1 MVQRIDKELLL
12 KRSEHND
19 KELSTL
25 KEIALHQYDIEKIEN
40 LDVYC
45 RNLEILLLQNN
56 QISKIEN
63 LNKLKCLKYL
73 NLALNNI
80 TKIENLEGCESLEKL
95 DFTVNFIEDITCVT
109 SLKNNIHLRE
119 LFLVGNPCT
128 KIEGYREYVIN
139 ALPQL
144 KYLDGQE
151 ILKSER
157 IKAKQD
163 IEDIINDMPEIV
175 SSYDNDDDDE
185 SDVDITNL
193 TIEERQKRLN
203 TATKYTPKSRLE
215 AARELAALKEAQN
228 PKKEKKK
235 VKKQKPIFT
244 PDGSKVLQRNEG
256 KYPFQFTSTDK
267 LLILEVFI
275 SKYLETSFIDVDV
288 HPTWIKINIKG
299 KDLIL
304 TLEDEVYCDDNNIT
318 CERSKC
324 SGTLMITMVKVNK
337 SKNGEFYLDK
347 GLEEDDEDENPIED
361 DTKFLGKKYT
371 EGEQPIDIYEEKRR
385 LREEK
390 KLHDKLEKEKKEKE
404 KKEKEEAKLGKR
416 YAKFLDFEPDNTKEK
431 IDIANIYE
439 NSKKNRFNR
448 KINTNNYGTNGIQM
462 KEILP
467 TDIEPSEDFVDDPE
481 VPPLC

>member
-63 LNKLKCLKYL
+63 LHKLKCLKYL

-95 DFTVNFIEDITCVT
+95 DFTVNFIEDITCVA

-119 LFLVGNPCT
+119 LYLVGNPCT

-139 ALPQL
+139 TLPQL
-144 KYLDGQE
+144 KVLDGQE

-157 IKAKQD
+157 IMAKQD
-163 IEDIINDMPEIV
+163 IEEIVNDMPEIK
-175 SSYDNDDDDE
+175 SSYDDE
-185 SDVDITNL
+185 EEEEVDLSKL
-193 TIEERQKRLN
+193 TIEERQQRLN
-203 TATKYTPKSRLE
+203 MSTKFTPKSRLN

-235 VKKQKPIFT
+235 VKKARPIFT

-275 SKYLETSFIDVDV
+275 SKFLETSLIDVDV
-288 HPTWIKINIKG
+288 HPTWIRVNIKG
-299 KDLIL
+299 KDLVL
-304 TLEDEVYCDDNNIT
+304 TLDDEVYCDDNNVT

-347 GLEEDDEDENPIED
+347 DLEEDEENIDERERI
-361 DTKFLGKKYT
+361 T
-371 EGEQPIDIYEEKRR
+371 EKNKPVDIYEEKRR
-385 LREEK
+385 MKEEINLNKKLEQEK
-390 KLHDKLEKEKKEKE
+390 KKKAQEEKEKS
-404 KKEKEEAKLGKR
+404 KLGRR
-416 YAKFLDFEPDNTKEK
+416 YAKFLDIEPSKEK

-448 KINTNNYGTNGIQM
+448 KVDTTSYAANGIQM

-467 TDIEPSEDFVDDPE
+467 ADIEPSEDFVDDPD

>member
-63 LNKLKCLKYL
+63 LHKLKCLKYL

-95 DFTVNFIEDITCVT
+95 DFTVNFIEDITCVQ
-109 SLKNNIHLRE
+109 SLKNNIHLKE

-139 ALPQL
+139 TLPQL
-144 KYLDGQE
+144 QFLDGKE

-157 IKAKQD
+157 ILAKQD
-163 IEDIINDMPEIV
+163 IEEIISDMPEIK
-175 SSYDNDDDDE
+175 SSYDDESDE

-215 AARELAALKEAQN
+215 AAREMAALKEAQN

-235 VKKQKPIFT
+235 VKKQKPIFS

-256 KYPFQFTSTDK
+256 KYPFQFTNTDK

-275 SKYLETSFIDVDV
+275 SKFLETSLIDIDV
-288 HPTWIKINIKG
+288 HPTWIRVNIKG
-299 KDLIL
+299 KDLVL
-304 TLEDEVYCDDNNIT
+304 TLEEEVYCDDNNVT

-324 SGTLMITMVKVNK
+324 SGTLMITMVKVHK
-337 SKNGEFYLDK
+337 SHDGEFYLDK
-347 GLEEDDEDENPIED
+347 GLTEEETEHQERDEPVDIHDEKRKLYE
-361 DTKFLGKKYT
+361 LKKRH
-371 EGEQPIDIYEEKRR
+371 EKEEEEKRKKE
-385 LREEK
+385 LEEK
-390 KLHDKLEKEKKEKE
+390 KKS
-404 KKEKEEAKLGKR
+404 KLGRR
-416 YAKFLDFEPDNTKEK
+416 YAKFLDLEPPEEK
-431 IDIANIYE
+431 IDLANIYE
-439 NSKKNRFNR
+439 NSKKNRYKR
-448 KINTNNYGTNGIQM
+448 KTDNSYAVNGIQM
-462 KEILP
+462 KEVLP
-467 TDIEPSEDFVDDPE
+467 ADLEPSEDFVDDPE